1 MSGEGF
7 PPYFRK
13 FMTNRYV
20 YAFDKY
26 SQVMLAVLDNY
37 LAITCTE
44 GTAEVFCLPIDR
56 LKKERK
62 GPFVKLDLPVS
73 HEWSFQQLEPC
84 IAPNRVQV
92 MLYNDQEDISSMLTW
107 DIEKNLEDRQVQVRC
122 KAYPRRG
129 MNSPLNYCDGL
140 KHFYDV
146 EYTMELGHF
155 QVPMDFDRS
164 ASSNEV
170 VFSELKDMMVARFN
184 TNGARVLSSTSI
196 LKMRQIQ
203 SIRLDTINKNSI
215 PASFTKWRC
224 IDG

>member
-1 MSGEGF
+1 
-7 PPYFRK
+7 
-13 FMTNRYV
+13 
-20 YAFDKY
+20 
-26 SQVMLAVLDNY
+26 
-37 LAITCTE
+37 
-44 GTAEVFCLPIDR
+44 
-56 LKKERK
+56 
-62 GPFVKLDLPVS
+62 
-73 HEWSFQQLEPC
+73 
-84 IAPNRVQV
+84 
-92 MLYNDQEDISSMLTW
+92 
-107 DIEKNLEDRQVQVRC
+107 
-122 KAYPRRG
+122 

-140 KHFYDV
+140 RHFYDV

-203 SIRLDTINKNSI
+203 SIRLDTINKISL